1 MSEAV
6 GVDPLTETE
15 RAQLAA
21 LKYRQSM
28 EEWQEGENKRQ
39 ADLAAIE
46 PVIAALGNSAE
57 LEQLISSL
65 EEGAAGL
72 DRSGR
77 QSVDRIISILG
88 YDGRAIAARYE
99 SLRQP
104 APQPFGDPVEEP
116 EA

>member
-15 RAQLAA
+15 RAQLAT
-21 LKYRQSM
+21 LQYRQSM

-39 ADLAAIE
+39 ADLAALE
-46 PVIAALGNSAE
+46 PVIAALGNSEE

-88 YDGRAIAARYE
+88 YDGRALAARYE
-99 SLRQP
+99 SLSQP
-104 APQPFGDPVEEP
+104 APQPFGDPAEEP
-116 EA
+116 T

>member
-1 MSEAV
+1 MTNTEV
-6 GVDPLTETE
+6 PPLTETE

-21 LKYRQSM
+21 LQYRQSM

-39 ADLAAIE
+39 ADLAALE
-46 PVIAALGNSAE
+46 PVIAALGNSEE

-77 QSVDRIISILG
+77 QSVDRIIGILG
-88 YDGRAIAARYE
+88 YDGRALAGRYE

-104 APQPFGDPVEEP
+104 APQPVDEPAEEP
-116 EA
+116 T